1 MSINLFKNSFIATPF
16 LRLSMNSVNKSFT
29 FLLIVLLAISIVIM
43 TKLAFAQTPAP
54 SVPEFT
60 VQLVGPPVT
69 VPTTYSLNST
79 SGQIVANL
87 GYTNEYS
94 NIEITIKNQPAPSV
108 VDGNA
113 VGIYLDVRFEPHFAG
128 DDWVDQYSFNNFTY
142 ADVGNWYADVSA
154 GYRQLSNSTY
164 TVIYLDAS
172 SYQPG
177 SEIDV
182 QVQASLGYYSTYSV
196 YDYQIYQTISV
207 KSFFAQQSGWSPT
220 QTITIPANI
229 PLSPTPAPTPSSS
242 TPTSSLLLITLVV
255 IAFLLAI
262 IVFLLFYMR
271 KRKTNNSNQQ
281 TVSNSEI

>member
-1 MSINLFKNSFIATPF
+1 MS
-16 LRLSMNSVNKSFT
+16 SVNKSFT
-29 FLLIVLLAISIVIM
+29 FLLTVLLAISIVIM
-43 TKLAFAQTPAP
+43 AKPAFAQTPAL

-94 NIEITIKNQPAPSV
+94 DIEITIKNQPSPSI
-108 VDGNA
+108 VDGDA
-113 VGIYLDVRFEPHFAG
+113 VGIFLDVRFEPHSAG

-142 ADVGNWYADVSA
+142 ANVGNWYADVSA
-154 GYRQLSNSTY
+154 GTSQLSNSTY

-182 QVQASLGYYSTYSV
+182 QVQASLGYYSTYWV

-207 KSFFAQQSGWSPT
+207 KSFFAQQSGWSAT
-220 QTITIPANI
+220 QTVAIPANI
-229 PLSPTPAPTPSSS
+229 PLSPTSSPSPSTS
-242 TPTSSLLLITLVV
+242 TPTPIIALVV
-255 IAFLLAI
+255 IAILLAVIIFLL
-262 IVFLLFYMR
+262 LYMR
-271 KRKTNNSNQQ
+271 KRKPINSSQQ
-281 TVSNSEI
+281 TVPDSGVVKHG